1 MAYIDIRRML
11 RNYLP
16 VYYRETAIESLLY
29 ALFSPLQALADTL
42 ERMRTNFRLANVDLF
57 IYSIKDVRLR
67 IWDLYSVAYHNTEPL
82 TTRVLINELEIE
94 NARSRQIHITFGVD
108 HVVNT
113 NFHLSRIKPLLPA
126 GVNITISYDT

>member
-1 MAYIDIRRML
+1 MAYIDIRRMII
-11 RNYLP
+11 NYLP
-16 VYYRETAIESLLY
+16 VYYRRNRVFNLLY
-29 ALFSPLQALADTL
+29 ALLSPLQELADTL
-42 ERMRTNFRLANVDLF
+42 ERMRTNFRIANVDLF

-67 IWDLYSVAYHNTEPL
+67 IWDLYSVAYHNMEPL

-126 GVNITISYDT
+126 GVDVTISYDT

>member
-1 MAYIDIRRML
+1 MAYIDIRRMII
-11 RNYLP
+11 NYLP
-16 VYYRETAIESLLY
+16 VYYRRNRVFNLLY
-29 ALFSPLQALADTL
+29 ALLSPLQELADTL
-42 ERMRTNFRLANVDLF
+42 ERMRTNFRIANVDLF

-67 IWDLYSVAYHNTEPL
+67 IWDLCSVAYHNMEPL

-126 GVNITISYDT
+126 GVDVTISYDT